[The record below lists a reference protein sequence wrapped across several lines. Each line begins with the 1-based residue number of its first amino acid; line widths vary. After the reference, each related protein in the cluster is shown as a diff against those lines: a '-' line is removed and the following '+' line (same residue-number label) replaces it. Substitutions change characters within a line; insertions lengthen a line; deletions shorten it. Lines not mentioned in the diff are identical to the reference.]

1 MKVWKIF
8 HRSTRKTRKSRGWVM
23 RHWGRER
30 IEENLIRAL
39 RVAGILFF
47 TLIVVFPFYW
57 MIVSSFKPLEELLL
71 TPGNLGIDIR
81 NINLRAYQEVL
92 FDHGFLRYISNS
104 IYVSVITVLL
114 SVALATIGGYAVT
127 RLRFRGQGFLSY
139 SILVIYM
146 FPAIVLVI
154 PLYVVFAKMGLR
166 DSVHVL
172 ILVYLAQ
179 TLPVALYMLRS
190 YFQNLPVEIEYAGL
204 SDGCTRWGVIWRI
217 VIPLSAPAL
226 ASVALYTFMIAW
238 NEFLFAFM
246 FLDTPEKFTLSRG
259 IVQLASS
266 VHLSK
271 QLVMAAS
278 VMVTFPVV
286 FLFLLFERHL
296 VRGLTSGAMKG

>member
-1 MKVWKIF
+1 M
-8 HRSTRKTRKSRGWVM
+8 S
-23 RHWGRER
+23 RER
-30 IEENLIRAL
+30 LEIIAL
-39 RVAGILFF
+39 RIFKIAGILFF
-47 TLIVVFPFYW
+47 ILIAAFPFYW
-57 MIVSSFKPLEELLL
+57 MVVSSFKSLEELLL
-71 TPGNLGIDIR
+71 NPANLGLNPAKLDFH
-81 NINLRAYQEVL
+81 AYYEVL
-92 FDHGFLRYISNS
+92 FEHGFLRYISNTV
-104 IYVSVITVLL
+104 YVSVLTVIL
-114 SVALATIGGYAVT
+114 SVSLATLGGYAAT
-127 RLRFRGQGFLSY
+127 RLHFRGRGLMSL

-154 PLYVVFAKMGLR
+154 PLYVVFSKMGLR
-166 DSVHVL
+166 DSVNVL

-190 YFQNLPVEIEYAGL
+190 YFQNLPLEIEHAGL
-204 SDGCTRWGVIWRI
+204 IDGCTRLGVIWRI

-259 IVQLASS
+259 IVQLAGS

-278 VMVTFPVV
+278 VMVTVPILI
-286 FLFLLFERHL
+286 LFLLFERHL
-296 VRGLTSGAMKG
+296 VRGLTAGAMKG

>member
-1 MKVWKIF
+1 MSREHFENNIIRVIRVMGLLIF
-8 HRSTRKTRKSRGWVM
+8 IIM
-23 RHWGRER
+23 
-30 IEENLIRAL
+30 
-39 RVAGILFF
+39 VA
-47 TLIVVFPFYW
+47 FPFYW
-57 MIVSSFKPLEELLL
+57 MIVSSLKSLEEILLK
-71 TPGNLGIDIR
+71 PANLGLDMGKIDF
-81 NINLRAYQEVL
+81 RAYYEVL
-92 FDHGFLRYISNS
+92 FEHGFLRYISNS
-104 IYVSVITVLL
+104 LYVSIITVLL
-114 SVALATIGGYAVT
+114 SVTLATVGGYAVT
-127 RLRFRGQGFLSY
+127 RLRFRGRGFMST
-139 SILVIYM
+139 SILLIYM

-154 PLYVVFAKMGLR
+154 PLYVIFSRMGLR

-190 YFQNLPVEIEYAGL
+190 YFQTLPAEMEEAGL
-204 SDGCTRWGVIWRI
+204 IDGCSRLGVIWRI

-259 IVQLASS
+259 VVQLESS

-278 VMVTFPVV
+278 VMVTIPILA
-286 FLFLLFERHL
+286 LFLLFERRL
-296 VRGLTSGAMKG
+296 VGGLTAGAMKG

>member
-1 MKVWKIF
+1 MKY
-8 HRSTRKTRKSRGWVM
+8 G
-23 RHWGRER
+23 GREKVEDSIIKILR
-30 IEENLIRAL
+30 ILGIGFFVVI
-39 RVAGILFF
+39 VA
-47 TLIVVFPFYW
+47 FPFYW
-57 MIVSSFKPLEELLL
+57 MIVSSLKTLEELLL
-71 TPGNLGIDIR
+71 TPANLGINPAKISF
-81 NINLRAYQEVL
+81 RAYREVL
-92 FDHGFLRYISNS
+92 FDHGFLRYVSNS
-104 IYVSVITVLL
+104 AYVSVLTVIL
-114 SVALATIGGYAVT
+114 SLTLAVIGGYAVT
-127 RLRFRGQGFLSY
+127 RLRFRGRAFMSY

-154 PLYVVFAKMGLR
+154 PLYVVFSGMGLR
-166 DSVHVL
+166 DSVHLL

-190 YFQNLPVEIEYAGL
+190 YFHSLPVEIEHAGL
-204 SDGCTRWGVIWRI
+204 TDGCTRFGVIWRI

-259 IVQLASS
+259 VVQLAGS

-278 VMVTFPVV
+278 VLVTFPIVI
-286 FLFLLFERHL
+286 LFLLFERHL
-296 VRGLTSGAMKG
+296 VRGLTAGAMKG